1 MTTLEQQSTT
11 KRQKERRKAEKAT
24 IAEQDTGAAQA
35 AFTFVTGGASTALKL
50 FRVAL
55 ISTGVGA
62 LVVAVGL
69 LVANFDKLLV
79 PIQAAGQA
87 LKDFGDAIGLT
98 SFAEA
103 DAAFNGIYKVELD
116 SLTGLSKEDI
126 DSITPGTE
134 DLRVYSVLIK
144 VVEKASKEN
153 TSKAQ
158 LIGDIKE
165 LGDIAVKIAKKIP
178 QFSSLL

>member
-1 MTTLEQQSTT
+1 MGRFS
-11 KRQKERRKAEKAT
+11 
-24 IAEQDTGAAQA
+24 
-35 AFTFVTGGASTALKL
+35 KL
-50 FRVAL
+50 
-55 ISTGVGA
+55 
-62 LVVAVGL
+62 
-69 LVANFDKLLV
+69 
-79 PIQAAGQA
+79 
-87 LKDFGDAIGLT
+87 
-98 SFAEA
+98 FAEA

-126 DSITPGTE
+126 DSIIPGTE

>member
-1 MTTLEQQSTT
+1 MGRFS
-11 KRQKERRKAEKAT
+11 
-24 IAEQDTGAAQA
+24 
-35 AFTFVTGGASTALKL
+35 KL
-50 FRVAL
+50 FAD
-55 ISTGVGA
+55 
-62 LVVAVGL
+62 AV
-69 LVANFDKLLV
+69 
-79 PIQAAGQA
+79 
-87 LKDFGDAIGLT
+87 
-98 SFAEA
+98 
-103 DAAFNGIYKVELD
+103 AAFNGIYKVELD

-126 DSITPGTE
+126 DSIIPGTE